1 MYSCGFEGA
10 QMMKESLLLE
20 LRFLSFSFVSFLSF
34 SFWLSF
40 CTYWYMR
47 FISDNLN
54 LLLFILIFTVIPSR
68 QAESLNDVWFPSTN
82 FTYCYQ
88 GEFDVTAVTRYF
100 DVMTSSYHFNI
111 NSTSNV
117 TINNLNQQGSSKY
130 ISTISTGSVR
140 GGFSFREIVY

>member
-1 MYSCGFEGA
+1 
-10 QMMKESLLLE
+10 
-20 LRFLSFSFVSFLSF
+20 
-34 SFWLSF
+34 
-40 CTYWYMR
+40 MR

-68 QAESLNDVWFPSTN
+68 QAESLNDVWFSSTN

-88 GEFDVTAVTRYF
+88 GEFDVTAATRYF